1 MFNLLSACWA
11 VFRDGA
17 PDVRYVVNEE
27 DLRLHRDCAAL
38 RRGLDAL
45 LDESSGLEPALEP
58 QPDLAGA
65 SFWEAQVNKATSREQ
80 ASWAHNQ
87 MLDCLYPSLKE
98 DYQALRQ
105 QRRADAAAVAS
116 AETRKREQA
125 ASEAARQRLAAAA
138 ADRL

>member
-1 MFNLLSACWA
+1 MFNLISACWA

-17 PDVRYVVNEE
+17 PEVRYVVDGDN
-27 DLRLHRDCAAL
+27 LRELQEGHAEVKRL
-38 RRGLDAL
+38 RSRI
-45 LDESSGLEPALEP
+45 DEIMGIEPALEL

-65 SFWEAQVNKATSREQ
+65 SFWESQVNKAASREQ

-105 QRRADAAAVAS
+105 QRRADAEAAAS